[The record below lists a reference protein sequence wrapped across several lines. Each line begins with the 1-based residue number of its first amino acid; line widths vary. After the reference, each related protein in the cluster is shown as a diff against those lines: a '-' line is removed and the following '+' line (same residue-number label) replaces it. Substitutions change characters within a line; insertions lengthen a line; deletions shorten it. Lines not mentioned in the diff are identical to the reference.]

1 MLNLTT
7 EYHTSELLGFSCDD
21 FVFLSSNKSLHAQGC
36 FTKITTPANHHDDI
50 GNLLSGNSLS
60 GNSLSDNLSQLF
72 HQAEQAGIKNPIAV
86 GAIPFDKQQPSALY
100 IPYEHRWLERETLH
114 FSALSP
120 MSRLQLQQSHLWPEK
135 EEFCQ
140 MVFQA
145 VDAIHHGLLDK
156 VVLSRLLD
164 IEFDRKPDTIRL
176 FMQLNAQNPYSYNFH
191 LPLENS
197 TLIGASPELLLRK
210 QGNTIISQPLAGSS
224 RRSRNIVEDNA
235 LRQSLLHSAKDQH
248 EHQLVIN
255 AIRTALTE
263 HCTELMIP
271 DSPSIFSTP
280 LLWHLATEI
289 RSELCNKH
297 ADSLSIASL
306 LHPTPALCGAPREQ
320 AYELIAQLEPF
331 KRNYFGGIVG
341 WCDAKGNGEWVVT
354 IRCGEVFENHIRLFA
369 GAGIVADS
377 QPNAEWQETGV
388 KLGTMLQALGLS
400 ESKERVL

>member
-1 MLNLTT
+1 MLKLTT
-7 EYHTSELLGFSCDD
+7 EYHTSQLLDFSCDD

-36 FTKITTPANHHDDI
+36 FTKITTPASHHGDI
-50 GNLLSGNSLS
+50 
-60 GNSLSDNLSQLF
+60 DNPLRDHLSQLF

-86 GAIPFDKQQPSALY
+86 GAIPFDKRQPSALY
-100 IPYEHRWLERETLH
+100 IPYEYHWLERETLR
-114 FSALSP
+114 FSAPSSSP
-120 MSRLQLQQSHLWPEK
+120 MLPLHKCHSWPEK
-135 EEFCQ
+135 AEFCQ
-140 MVFQA
+140 MVSQA
-145 VDAIHHGLLDK
+145 VDAIHQGQIDK

-164 IEFDRKPDTIRL
+164 IEFEQEPDTIQL

-191 LPLENS
+191 LPLGNS
-197 TLIGASPELLLRK
+197 TLIGASPELILRK
-210 QGNTIISQPLAGSS
+210 QGNAITSQPLAGSS
-224 RRSRNIVEDNA
+224 RRSRNIAEDNA
-235 LRQSLLHSAKDQH
+235 LRQSLLHSAKDHH

-255 AIRTALTE
+255 AIRSALTE

-289 RSELCNKH
+289 RSELRNKH
-297 ADSLSIASL
+297 ADALSVACL
-306 LHPTPALCGAPREQ
+306 LHPTPALCGAPRER

-331 KRNYFGGIVG
+331 ERNYFGGIVG
-341 WCDAKGNGEWVVT
+341 WCDARGNGEWVIA
-354 IRCGEVFENHIRLFA
+354 IRCGELFANHVRLFA

-400 ESKERVL
+400 ANKEHVL

>member
-1 MLNLTT
+1 MLKLTT
-7 EYHTSELLGFSCDD
+7 EYHPSELLDFSCDD
-21 FVFLSSNKSLHAQGC
+21 FMFLSANKSLHAQGC
-36 FTKITTPANHHDDI
+36 FAKITTPANYHDDI
-50 GNLLSGNSLS
+50 GNP
-60 GNSLSDNLSQLF
+60 LSDHLSQLF

-100 IPYEHRWLERETLH
+100 IPYEYRWLKRETLR
-114 FSALSP
+114 FSTLSSMP
-120 MSRLQLQQSHLWPEK
+120 LLQSQQWRLWPEK

-140 MVFQA
+140 MAFHA

-156 VVLSRLLD
+156 VVLSRLLE
-164 IEFDRKPDTIRL
+164 IEFARKPDTIRL

-224 RRSRNIVEDNA
+224 RRSRNILEDNA
-235 LRQSLLHSAKDQH
+235 LRQALLHSAKDHH
-248 EHQLVIN
+248 EHQLVID
-255 AIRTALTE
+255 AIRTALAK

-289 RSELCNKH
+289 RSELRNKH
-297 ADSLSIASL
+297 VDALSVACL
-306 LHPTPALCGAPREQ
+306 LHPTPALCGAPRER

-331 KRNYFGGIVG
+331 ERSYFGGIVG
-341 WCDAKGNGEWVVT
+341 WCDAKGNGEWVVA
-354 IRCGEVFENHIRLFA
+354 IRCGELSENRIRLFA

-400 ESKERVL
+400 DSKGCSL